1 MKRIISF
8 VILVCMVL
16 LNLFSCNPKRE
27 IVEETTVTTK
37 KNEETTNATKQTT
50 VRALNPDIRLNIEEK
65 DKKTSYNVVK
75 FGKYDTDIGRKGDIE
90 WLVVDE
96 NQRSCLL
103 VSRYIIDCKNYN
115 DTDIEV
121 LWNSSTLNKW
131 LNNYFLNSAFSSDEI
146 AYMNSVNEFDLLG
159 REKVG
164 LLNIVACQKYFG
176 HEDVNKRNYKLS
188 AEATTFAKSNWVE
201 VVDNKNSEYYNCGSY
216 FLTDNGT
223 TDRKAA
229 WVGQY
234 GHIYRE
240 GQLVKLEHG
249 DGVRPIIVL
258 KKEIFGDIRVVE
270 TDKQEEISSELTEE
284 TKESIVDESDETEES
299 KLVSSNELVF
309 NNPYSNVSKE
319 KYQSKNIAL
328 SKGGSVELY
337 DWEYGRTPITW
348 VYVLPNTQL
357 ISNNSPN
364 MSPHFSYKV
373 GATSGSK
380 GCYMSIF
387 SKCDTKGDDWDGR
400 LYSVEDYT
408 KSAPE
413 NLDFDPIFD
422 KLTYGEHNVKELL
435 SKRYNIEDVT
445 QGLIK
450 ANGEYVNIIY
460 ISELDDIIANLNN

>member
-8 VILVCMVL
+8 IIIASMLSLCLV
-16 LNLFSCNPKRE
+16 SCNKKE
-27 IVEETTVTTK
+27 EKTVETKTTAEKIESTTTTKAETTVR
-37 KNEETTNATKQTT
+37 E
-50 VRALNPDIRLNIEEK
+50 LNPDIRLNIKEK

-75 FGKYDTDIGRKGDIE
+75 FGKYDMEIGYTGDIE
-90 WLVVDE
+90 WLVVDK
-96 NQRSCLL
+96 NDSSYLL
-103 VSRYIIDCKNYN
+103 VSRYIIDCKNFN

-121 LWNSSTLNKW
+121 LWNNSSLNKW

-146 AYMNSVNEFDLLG
+146 AYMRPVNEFNLLG
-159 REKVG
+159 KEKVG
-164 LLNIVACQKYFG
+164 LLNIATCQKYFG

-188 AEATTFAKSNWVE
+188 AEATTFAKSNWEE
-201 VVDNKNSEYYNCGSY
+201 VVENKNSEYYNCGSF

-234 GHIYRE
+234 GHIYID
-240 GQLVKLEHG
+240 GQAVKLEHG
-249 DGVRPIIVL
+249 DGVRPVL
-258 KKEIFGDIRVVE
+258 VVKKEIFGENVVIDSMSEEEPTNQE
-270 TDKQEEISSELTEE
+270 TLESNVSETEIENED
-284 TKESIVDESDETEES
+284 SIVTKSDDLIFS
-299 KLVSSNELVF
+299 
-309 NNPYSNVSKE
+309 NPYSNYSKE
-319 KYQSKNIAL
+319 KYQSKSIPL

-364 MSPHFSYKV
+364 LSHHFSYKV

-387 SKCDTKGDDWDGR
+387 SKGESKGDDWDGR
-400 LYSVEDYT
+400 LYTVEDYT
-408 KSAPE
+408 KSDPM

-445 QGLIK
+445 PGLIK
-450 ANGEYVNIIY
+450 ANGVYVNIVY
-460 ISELDDIIANLNN
+460 ISELDDIIANLP